1 MLSKK
6 DLEQLSKKGITELQF
21 ETQMENFQKGFP
33 FANLA
38 GAATVG
44 DGIVSLSL
52 ADAEEYAK
60 IFEEEYNKALV
71 DYRTIFE
78 DDYQKYLDSF
88 ETGKI
93 HAGYFSIDKKGHEVD
108 PSINDKKE

>member
-1 MLSKK
+1 MLTPQDIKQ
-6 DLEQLSKKGITELQF
+6 LESKGITELQF

-60 IFEEEYNKALV
+60 IFEEYVAVHDALAP
-71 DYRTIFE
+71 I
-78 DDYQKYLDSF
+78 YQ
-88 ETGKI
+88 
-93 HAGYFSIDKKGHEVD
+93 AR
-108 PSINDKKE
+108 